1 MAARPCTRSTCT
13 CWPARRSAG
22 SAPAPDQPRRPPPPA
37 GQGRMQASGKGLE
50 EKTKN
55 ARRGPG
61 VRADA
66 RNVRRLLPR
75 GASRVQC
82 RDGAPDHKAFV
93 DAGGLL
99 AGPQP
104 GGLHVDPGEPVRA
117 AVERALL
124 VAADPAGEAHLA
136 SGDQFR
142 RVVEARAAGEET
154 AISHV
159 RYRAP
164 AGGEAVG
171 FDFHADRVAAGFHL
185 DDATA

>member
-1 MAARPCTRSTCT
+1 
-13 CWPARRSAG
+13 
-22 SAPAPDQPRRPPPPA
+22 
-37 GQGRMQASGKGLE
+37 
-50 EKTKN
+50 
-55 ARRGPG
+55 
-61 VRADA
+61 
-66 RNVRRLLPR
+66 
-75 GASRVQC
+75 C
-82 RDGAPDHKAFV
+82 RDGAPDHRAFV

-185 DDATA
+185 DDATAPVHGRAGVVGLQRRVRVDPVEVTCMDVGRL